1 MKKQPESRQIECPE
15 CGAEFEVETV
25 LRETIE
31 KDLRQKLTVEIRDRL
46 TTDMKQDFQK
56 DLAEKLAKEKE
67 KLETATVKL
76 QAKLN
81 AEAAQTAQELLE
93 ERERA
98 KVLEEKLAEQ
108 RQERNTL
115 LKAKVELD
123 ELKDQMEQQISQVRQ
138 EAIAQTRKM
147 MEQDLQAQLSDQLQ
161 TEKEKLV
168 KKNEQIQAKLK
179 VEAAKVAEE
188 LKEER
193 ENNQLLAEK
202 VEAQRKERIELLK
215 AKIELQDVKA
225 EMEEQILQVRQQAVA
240 ETKQTLQQQFQE
252 QLSQKLQTAMA
263 EKDIILAEAQEKE
276 KQLKEQIET
285 LKQRADQGSM
295 QIQGEAFES
304 IIEETLCNL
313 FPRDQIKE
321 IETGAYGADL
331 TQIVVNDFGVATGK
345 IIYESKKAKHWQDK
359 WIQKLRQ
366 DAVSEKAD
374 LKIIVTTAMPD
385 NMESFGQIEDVFV
398 CRYHELPVV
407 STLLRQILIQAH
419 QEKRTQE
426 HMKTVQERVVDYI
439 RSDEFKTVMTMLQE
453 AYHAFSEDLRK
464 EENYMK
470 QRWKARR
477 DYLDKISNGLTSII
491 GSLAAIGGTNF
502 DLTKQLADSNPP
514 EFLLSSNVKEK
525 S

>member
-1 MKKQPESRQIECPE
+1 MKKQVEPRQIKCPE
-15 CGAEFEVETV
+15 CGAEFEVETI

-31 KDLRQKLTVEIRDRL
+31 KELRQKLTLEIRDRL
-46 TTDMKQDFQK
+46 TTDLKQDLQQELTAQ
-56 DLAEKLAKEKE
+56 LAQEKA
-67 KLETATVKL
+67 KLETATAKL

-81 AEAAQTAQELLE
+81 AEAEQNAQELLE

-108 RQERNTL
+108 RKERKTL
-115 LKAKVELD
+115 LDAKAELD
-123 ELKDQMEQQISQVRQ
+123 ELKEQMERQISQVRQ
-138 EAIAQTRKM
+138 EAIAQTKQT
-147 MEQDLQAQLSDQLQ
+147 MEQELEAQLSRQVLA
-161 TEKEKLV
+161 EREKLALE
-168 KKNEQIQAKLK
+168 NEQIQTKLK
-179 VEAAKVAEE
+179 AEAAQTAEA
-188 LKEER
+188 LQRER
-193 ENNQLLAEK
+193 ENAQLLAASLE
-202 VEAQRKERIELLK
+202 EQRKERKELLK
-215 AKIELQDVKA
+215 AKIELDNLKG
-225 EMEEQILQVRQQAVA
+225 ELEEQILEVRQQAIA
-240 ETKQTLQQQFQE
+240 ETKQTLRQQFQE
-252 QLSQKLQTAMA
+252 QFSQQLQSAIA
-263 EKDIILAEAQEKE
+263 EKDIALAEAKEKE
-276 KQLKEQIET
+276 QQLKDQIEA

-295 QIQGEAFES
+295 QIQGEAFEAV
-304 IIEETLCNL
+304 IEETLRNL

-331 TQIVVNDFGVATGK
+331 TQIVVNDFGSATGK

-385 NMESFGQIEDVFV
+385 NMDSFGQIEDVFV

-502 DLTKQLADSNPP
+502 DLTEQLTDSTPP
-514 EFLLSSNVKEK
+514 KFLLL
-525 S
+525 

>member
-1 MKKQPESRQIECPE
+1 MKKTPENRQIKCPE

-31 KDLRQKLTVEIRDRL
+31 KDLRQKLTLEIRDRL
-46 TTDMKQDFQK
+46 TTDLKQDLQK
-56 DLAEKLAKEKE
+56 ELATDLAKEKA
-67 KLETATVKL
+67 KLEAATAKL

-81 AEAAQTAQELLE
+81 AEAAQNAQALLDE
-93 ERERA
+93 QERA
-98 KVLEEKLAEQ
+98 KVLEEKIAEQ

-115 LKAKVELD
+115 LQAKVELD
-123 ELKDQMEQQISQVRQ
+123 ELKDQVEQQMSQVRK
-138 EAIAQTRKM
+138 EAIAQTKKM
-147 MEQDLQAQLSDQLQ
+147 MEQALQAQLSEQLQ
-161 TEKEKLV
+161 AEKERLV
-168 KKNEQIQAKLK
+168 TESEQVQAKLK
-179 VEAAKVAEE
+179 AEAAKAAEE

-193 ENNQLLAEK
+193 ENTQLLTEK
-202 VEAQRKERIELLK
+202 VEEQRKERTELLK
-215 AKIELQDVKA
+215 AKIKLQDLKA
-225 EMEEQILQVRQQAVA
+225 EIEEQMLQVRQQAVA
-240 ETKQTLQQQFQE
+240 ETKQTLRQQFQE
-252 QLSQKLQTAMA
+252 QFSQDLQSAVA
-263 EKDIILAEAQEKE
+263 EKDIVIAESREKE
-276 KQLKEQIET
+276 KQLKEQIEA

-295 QIQGEAFES
+295 QIQGEAFEAV
-304 IIEETLCNL
+304 IEETLRNL

-366 DAVSEKAD
+366 DAVGEKAD

-385 NMESFGQIEDVFV
+385 NMESFGQIEDIFV

-514 EFLLSSNVKEK
+514 EFLLSSKVQEH